1 MFALTVFS
9 FTKTCCECT
18 LFLFDGF
25 YSCTCIQFRYNTR
38 SVWLIIMYNT
48 SSVLECKVGKSP
60 NITQTHSKANTG
72 QDELYWVRPLGS
84 LQYDRRAINWLL
96 DYCGFSLLKYI
107 CSSTPTPFMTTIK
120 YHVYNHVFFSYYRL
134 ANGQMISA
142 WLSCLNSVQSKT
154 GLQMLTLVSQP
165 DICFWY

>member
-18 LFLFDGF
+18 LFLFYGF